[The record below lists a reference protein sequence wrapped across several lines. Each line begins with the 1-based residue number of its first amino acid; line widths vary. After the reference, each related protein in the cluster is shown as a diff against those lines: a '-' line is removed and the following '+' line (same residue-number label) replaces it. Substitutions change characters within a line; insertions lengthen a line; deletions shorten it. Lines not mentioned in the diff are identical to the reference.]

1 MKTEDQIL
9 QLTDAQAENL
19 IRLYERGEA
28 RIEKQINRAL
38 LSGGDPEYLQAL
50 QANVKTARA
59 DLLAGSREWCQKSVP
74 YLYRE
79 GVAYA
84 DDMAFSTHLSAG
96 FGTVH
101 QQAASALAEA
111 TYSRMVDM
119 DGVIGRRV
127 DDVFRA
133 VQLEAAEG
141 AVLGSE
147 AVQQSA
153 KVMKEKLAERGIT
166 GFVDRLGRQWSMRTY
181 TEMAV
186 HQATM
191 DSFREGTRLR
201 LLEHGY
207 DLVVFSAHLAA
218 CPLCVPWENRTVSLT
233 GRTKG
238 YPTLADAR
246 AAGMFHIGCRH
257 ICTLSPDEAG

>member
-1 MKTEDQIL
+1 
-9 QLTDAQAENL
+9 
-19 IRLYERGEA
+19 
-28 RIEKQINRAL
+28 
-38 LSGGDPEYLQAL
+38 
-50 QANVKTARA
+50 
-59 DLLAGSREWCQKSVP
+59 
-74 YLYRE
+74 
-79 GVAYA
+79 
-84 DDMAFSTHLSAG
+84 
-96 FGTVH
+96 
-101 QQAASALAEA
+101 
-111 TYSRMVDM
+111 
-119 DGVIGRRV
+119 
-127 DDVFRA
+127 
-133 VQLEAAEG
+133 
-141 AVLGSE
+141 
-147 AVQQSA
+147 
-153 KVMKEKLAERGIT
+153 MKEKLAERGIT

-246 AAGMFHIGCRH
+246 VAGMFHIGCRH